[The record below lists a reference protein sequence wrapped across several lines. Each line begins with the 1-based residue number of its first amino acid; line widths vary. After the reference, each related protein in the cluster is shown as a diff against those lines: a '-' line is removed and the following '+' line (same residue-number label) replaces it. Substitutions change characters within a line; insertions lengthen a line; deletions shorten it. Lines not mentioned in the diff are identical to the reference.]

1 MYFKNCRKGEFE
13 MEKRSIMSALFEYAG
28 KFRYL
33 TMASWVLSAASAL
46 VALIPFIY
54 IWRIIREVLKAATG
68 FTYSNN
74 LVQYGWMAVIFSALS
89 ILIYIAALL
98 CSHIAAFRVQANI
111 RSKAMRHISTL
122 PLGFMD
128 DIGSGKIRRIVN
140 ESSAATETYLAHQLP
155 DRAGAM
161 AAPVGL
167 LAMLLVFDWR
177 LGILSL
183 IPVVIAFG
191 IMSVMTGSRMKQKM
205 KEYQNSLEQMSNEAV
220 EYVRGI
226 SVLKTFGQSVFS
238 FKRFKASIDNYQKWV
253 ISYTKDL
260 RLPMMFYTTAINA
273 VFAVLISA
281 ALFFTSDG
289 VTGEFLLNLLFY
301 IIITPVITVTLN
313 KIMYSSEN
321 IMIVQDAMERIGS
334 IMKMKPLHDSEEHE
348 HPQDNSVAFHDVS
361 FRYKGAEENALNH
374 VSLHIASGQHV
385 AFVGPS
391 GGGKTTLASLIPR
404 FWDVDSGR
412 ITIGGVNV
420 KNISK
425 EELMD
430 NVSFVF
436 QNSKLLKMSIFENV
450 RLSRPDAT
458 RVEVLKALKDARCD
472 DIIGKLSDGID
483 TIIGTNGNYLSGG
496 EEQRISI
503 ARAML
508 KNASILILDEAT
520 AFADPDNESKV
531 QAAFS
536 ALSKGRTVIMIAH
549 RLSTVMRADR
559 IYVMKNGEIC
569 ESGSH
574 SELIGQQGLYSNMW
588 REYNSAVKW
597 KVGVQNDIG

>member
-1 MYFKNCRKGEFE
+1 

-54 IWRIIREVLKAATG
+54 IWRIIREVLKATPG

-111 RSKAMRHISTL
+111 RSKAMHHISTL

-374 VSLHIASGQHV
+374 VSLNIASGQHV

-508 KNASILILDEAT
+508 KNAPILILDEAT

>member
-1 MYFKNCRKGEFE
+1 

-260 RLPMMFYTTAINA
+260 RLPMVFYTTAINA

-412 ITIGGVNV
+412 ITIGGGNV

-508 KNASILILDEAT
+508 KNAPILILDEAT

>member
-1 MYFKNCRKGEFE
+1 

-54 IWRIIREVLKAATG
+54 IWRIIREVLKATPG

-334 IMKMKPLHDSEEHE
+334 IMKMEPLHDSEEHE
-348 HPQDNSVAFHDVS
+348 HPQDNSVAFYDVS

-508 KNASILILDEAT
+508 KNAPILILDEAT

-549 RLSTVMRADR
+549 RLSTVMREDR

>member
-1 MYFKNCRKGEFE
+1 

-508 KNASILILDEAT
+508 KNAPILILDEAT

-549 RLSTVMRADR
+549 RLSTVMREDR